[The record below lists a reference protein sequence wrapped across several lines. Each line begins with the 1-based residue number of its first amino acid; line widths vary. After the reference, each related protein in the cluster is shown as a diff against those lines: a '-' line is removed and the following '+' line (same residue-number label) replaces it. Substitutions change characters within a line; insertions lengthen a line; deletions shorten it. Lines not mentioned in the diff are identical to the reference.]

1 MAVKCTSPLPCPRLA
16 WIWYR
21 HIIRTWAFQRCL
33 SIDWA
38 MREAS
43 ETGKQQVESSRLLL
57 YTYQLRSYAGINN
70 KLP

>member
-1 MAVKCTSPLPCPRLA
+1 M
-16 WIWYR
+16 

-57 YTYQLRSYAGINN
+57 CLMPSSEFWRFIILS
-70 KLP
+70 L

>member
-1 MAVKCTSPLPCPRLA
+1 MAVKCTSPSSRPRWA
-16 WIWYR
+16 GRWYI

-43 ETGKQQVESSRLLL
+43 ETGKQQVESSRLFV
-57 YTYQLRSYAGINN
+57 
-70 KLP
+70 